1 MIIHKYRGARIEQ
14 QRDMLRFFPSGT
26 PVSGPDYAR
35 FAIIAL
41 FSLMI
46 AASAAIEVPRNPA
59 TAVPQLF
66 YIPILYA
73 AFFYPRAGMY
83 VAGIC
88 AVVYEIVAMG
98 PVYPDLAGAAGVIGQ
113 GVTFI
118 IVATVVAY
126 LSETNRSIDGAN
138 CRLTEQIQ
146 RDNERRRG
154 VIITVAH
161 ELRTPLQ
168 PLMGY
173 LNLILADP
181 REFGITKETETMLNR
196 CMTSVERERAII
208 NRMLEFSVLES
219 GKITP
224 AYSVFS
230 VRECIETV
238 ISTGGY
244 SASAA
249 IAIDI
254 PDGLT
259 FDADAARIGGAI
271 DSLLSNA
278 VAYSRP
284 PRQIRISH
292 ASPVTSA
299 CHELSIRDN
308 GIGIPADLL
317 ETIFE
322 PFQLADSATLSRKYD
337 RIGLSL
343 SIAQKYLQMHG
354 GYISVQSVVNEGST
368 FTIHLPK
375 DRSSGECP

>member
-1 MIIHKYRGARIEQ
+1 MHRV
-14 QRDMLRFFPSGT
+14 FCSGT
-26 PVSGPDYAR
+26 PVSGSDYAR
-35 FAIIAL
+35 FAVIGIL
-41 FSLMI
+41 VVMI
-46 AASAAIEVPRNPA
+46 ATSAAIEIPRNPA
-59 TAVPQLF
+59 TAIPQLF
-66 YIPILYA
+66 YIPVLYA
-73 AFFYPRAGMY
+73 VYFYPRPGMY

-88 AVVYEIVAMG
+88 AVAYEIFAMR
-98 PVYPDLAGAAGVIGQ
+98 PAYPDLGAAAGVIGQ

-118 IVATVVAY
+118 VVATVVAY
-126 LSETNRSIDGAN
+126 LSGTNRSADLLN
-138 CRLTEQIQ
+138 SRLNEQIQ

-181 REFGITKETETMLNR
+181 PGYGITKETETMLNR
-196 CMTSVERERAII
+196 CLTSVERERAII

-219 GKITP
+219 GKIAP
-224 AYSVFS
+224 SYSVFS
-230 VRECIETV
+230 VKECIDTV
-238 ISTGGY
+238 VSTGGY

-249 IAIDI
+249 ITVDL

-259 FDADAARIGGAI
+259 FDADAPRIGSAI

-278 VAYSRP
+278 IAYSRP
-284 PRQIRISH
+284 PREICIRYT
-292 ASPVTSA
+292 SPVTSS
-299 CHELSIRDN
+299 CHELSIQDN

-317 ETIFE
+317 DTIFE
-322 PFQLADSATLSRKYD
+322 PFQLADSTTLSRKYD

-354 GYISVQSVVNEGST
+354 GFISVRSTVDEGST
-368 FTIHLPK
+368 FTLHLPR
-375 DRSSGECP
+375 DRNSGECP